1 MRAVNHALVGS
12 SIAAAIGNAWA
23 LPLAFAS
30 HFVLDAVPHFDD
42 PAKMP
47 LGSRPFWAA
56 VIADGILVTMLLV
69 FILLSGTNSLLLITS
84 GLLAVSPD
92 AVHLNLVLRQ
102 KLLPEGSIYAFH
114 RRLQWSETPHGM
126 LVEALVFFGVSFY
139 LIGAIY
145 G

>member
-12 SIAAAIGNAWA
+12 SIATAIGNAWA

-47 LGSRPFWAA
+47 LGSRPFWVAI
-56 VIADGILVTMLLV
+56 IADGILVTMLIV
-69 FILLSGTNSLLLITS
+69 FILLSSADSLMLIAS

-102 KLLPEGSIYAFH
+102 KLLPEGPVYAFH
-114 RRLQWSETPHGM
+114 RSLQWSETPYGM
-126 LVEALVFFGVSFY
+126 LVEAVVFFGASFY